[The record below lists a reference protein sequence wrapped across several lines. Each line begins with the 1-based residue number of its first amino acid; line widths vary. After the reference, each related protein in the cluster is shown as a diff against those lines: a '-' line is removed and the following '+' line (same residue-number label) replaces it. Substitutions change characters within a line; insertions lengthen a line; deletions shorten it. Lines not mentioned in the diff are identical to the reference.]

1 MIEGPVLA
9 VILLFPIGDAKGE
22 DTRLGRLRL
31 FNIGVVL
38 QVANQIYAWVTPLA
52 GTPPTNALEGP
63 YYMKQTIQNACGTI
77 AVLHAVLNNCDFIAS
92 GEEAARVA
100 GMACYENLSPDDP
113 FLICQSPTPFW
124 TSFTPQQRTWIRNHV
139 AHSSRTR
146 RLMIST
152 LKPATRCI

>member
-1 MIEGPVLA
+1 MFGVSIRCALTETGFVLYVRESGMGTRPVDTASPVAQDLLAMIEGPVLA

-77 AVLHAVLNNCDFIAS
+77 AVLHAVLNNRDFVAS
-92 GEEAARVA
+92 GEEAARVGRD
-100 GMACYENLSPDDP
+100 GML
-113 FLICQSPTPFW
+113 
-124 TSFTPQQRTWIRNHV
+124 
-139 AHSSRTR
+139 
-146 RLMIST
+146 
-152 LKPATRCI
+152 